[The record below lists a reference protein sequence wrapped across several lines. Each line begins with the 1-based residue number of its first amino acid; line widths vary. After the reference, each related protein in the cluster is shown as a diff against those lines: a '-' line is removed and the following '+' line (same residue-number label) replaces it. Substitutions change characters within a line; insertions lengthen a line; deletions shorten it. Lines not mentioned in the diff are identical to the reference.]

1 MMASLL
7 FLLLLGCCCL
17 RTHTSLTVKPTPSP
31 PPRHVFIFGL
41 GYTGLALASDLLAR
55 YPGGA
60 CVVSGTCRT
69 VDKASALTTLGIDAH
84 VFDTDGAGALD
95 PRGLDALVRA
105 THVVSMVPPVADFD
119 RDPVLTAHTDVLLAS
134 APSSARRWLGYVST
148 TGVYGD
154 HQGAWVDESSPCHA
168 PPNTAPYHRLAAERW
183 WLSLPEQSPH
193 VQPHVF
199 RLAGIYGPGRSALDT
214 CRRQRDQPTSTS
226 SSSSTPG
233 GGASGADN
241 NWVSRIHVADICGA
255 IIAAMQLPDTLS
267 SGIFNVADDEPAPRA
282 TVMAY
287 ARQLLSATTDTAYD
301 DNGTA
306 ATAAPLPES
315 ERSRRRRTDNKRV
328 SNRRLRDVLG
338 YTLRYPSYR
347 EGLTAIHRGDTDPF
361 TS

>member
-1 MMASLL
+1 
-7 FLLLLGCCCL
+7 
-17 RTHTSLTVKPTPSP
+17 
-31 PPRHVFIFGL
+31 
-41 GYTGLALASDLLAR
+41 LASDLLAR
-55 YPGGA
+55 YRGGA

-69 VDKASALTTLGIDAH
+69 DDKAAALTTLGIDAH

-105 THVVSMVPPVADFD
+105 THVVSMVPPIADFD
-119 RDPVLTAHTDVLLAS
+119 RDPVLTAHIDVLLTS
-134 APSSARRWLGYVST
+134 APSLPRRWLGYSST

-168 PPNTAPYHRLAAERW
+168 PPHTAPYHRLAAERW

-193 VQPHVF
+193 VKSHVF

-214 CRRQRDQPTSTS
+214 RRRQRDPPSTS
-226 SSSSTPG
+226 SSSAAPG
-233 GGASGADN
+233 GGASGTDN

-255 IIAAMQLPDTLS
+255 IIAAMQLPDTG
-267 SGIFNVADDEPAPRA
+267 SGSGLIFNVADDEPSPRA

-287 ARQLLSATTDTAYD
+287 ARQLLSTTTDTTCD

-306 ATAAPLPES
+306 ATASPAPET

-347 EGLTAIHRGDTDPF
+347 DGLSAIHRGDTDPF

>member
-1 MMASLL
+1 MTSFLV
-7 FLLLLGCCCL
+7 LLLLGCCCL
-17 RTHTSLTVKPTPSP
+17 RTHTSSP

-41 GYTGLALASDLLAR
+41 GYSGLAFASDLLAR

-69 VDKASALTTLGIDAH
+69 DDKAAALTALGIDAH

-95 PRGLDALVRA
+95 PRGLDALARA

-119 RDPVLTAHTDVLLAS
+119 RDPVLTAHIDVLLTS
-134 APSSARRWLGYVST
+134 APSSPRRWLGYVST

-154 HQGAWVDESSPCHA
+154 HQGAWVDEASPCHA
-168 PPNTAPYHRLAAERW
+168 PPNTAPHHRLAAERW

-193 VQPHVF
+193 VQAHVF

-214 CRRQRDQPTSTS
+214 CRRQRDPPTSAS
-226 SSSSTPG
+226 SSSLSTPER
-233 GGASGADN
+233 GGASGTDN

-287 ARQLLSATTDTAYD
+287 ARQLLPATTDITYD
-301 DNGTA
+301 DD
-306 ATAAPLPES
+306 AAPVPES

-338 YTLRYPSYR
+338 YTLRYPTYGRNNSKMY
-347 EGLTAIHRGDTDPF
+347 HP
-361 TS
+361 